1 MRQMVSELGCTFMLR
16 IFFFRFSPF
25 YHKRAMKRAN
35 FMRRHYTIEQEKN
48 MDRKRRNKMTA
59 LSDPKFD
66 FFPFFSGLTFQ
77 AAKF

>member
-16 IFFFRFSPF
+16 IFFRFSPF
-25 YHKRAMKRAN
+25 YHKREMKSAN
-35 FMRRHYTIEQEKN
+35 FMRRYYTIEQEIN

-66 FFPFFSGLTFQ
+66 FSPFFSSLTFQ
-77 AAKF
+77 AARF

>member
-1 MRQMVSELGCTFMLR
+1 MRQMVSEIGCTFVLR
-16 IFFFRFSPF
+16 IFFRFSPF
-25 YHKRAMKRAN
+25 YHKREMKSAN
-35 FMRRHYTIEQEKN
+35 FTPRYYTIEQEKI